1 MPQEK
6 HKIVSDITIE
16 DVKLFYETIFKQPVY
31 IQTLVQGNITSQE
44 AIDVFEVTAKTFNA
58 TDDTSNFEIPEIIM
72 AKIPTEGT
80 KVVRLDGFNPKD
92 NNTIISNYYQ
102 YGPGS
107 FETTLLLDV
116 GCQIMKEPIFNTLR
130 TVEHLGYDVRSQLT
144 VTNGIVGISIFVN
157 SSLHELS

>member
-80 KVVRLDGFNPKD
+80 KVLRLAGFNPKD

-107 FETTLLLDV
+107 LRTKLLLEV
-116 GCQIMKEPIFNTLR
+116 GCQIMDELTFNTLR
-130 TVEHLGYDVRSQLT
+130 TKEQLGYYVYSPHCEFKL
-144 VTNGIVGISIFVN
+144 
-157 SSLHELS
+157 